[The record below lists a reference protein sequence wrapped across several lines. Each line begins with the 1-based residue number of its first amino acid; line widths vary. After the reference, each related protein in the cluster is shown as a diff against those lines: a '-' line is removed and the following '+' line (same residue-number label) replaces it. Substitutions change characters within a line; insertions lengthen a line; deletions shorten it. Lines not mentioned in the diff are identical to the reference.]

1 MFNTL
6 ANREDDYQIIP
17 GYKFISLTFQLAQHL
32 NTHIIELYEL
42 FPNLLCLLG
51 WKAMQA
57 ERKWHILLS
66 IIIMLITS
74 SQCMDSK
81 EAKLKERRTLL
92 DLILQVIGDN
102 QRDKLASR
110 RITSGLYS
118 VPQDLKF
125 SSREKSLYFPKQDRS
140 KPIGKQAILFFMAC
154 SQIPCRI
161 VLDLL
166 SCSQEPRG
174 KTLRYCCF

>member
-1 MFNTL
+1 
-6 ANREDDYQIIP
+6 
-17 GYKFISLTFQLAQHL
+17 
-32 NTHIIELYEL
+32 
-42 FPNLLCLLG
+42 
-51 WKAMQA
+51 
-57 ERKWHILLS
+57 
-66 IIIMLITS
+66 
-74 SQCMDSK
+74 MDSK

-125 SSREKSLYFPKQDRS
+125 SSREKSSYLPKQDRS
-140 KPIGKQAILFFMAC
+140 KPIGKQAILLFMAC

-166 SCSQEPRG
+166 SCSQQP
-174 KTLRYCCF
+174 